1 MRLFRSSLP
10 ATVLISFLGACGDSG
25 TGPGENPDN
34 GGSNGGEDRVILA
47 DPSFATVIQEIFN
60 RRGCAS
66 SSCHGSAQQ
75 AGLTLTSGSSYA
87 SLVNV
92 VATQSTALRVIPGN
106 ANGSYLVIKVEGR
119 QTAGARMPLG
129 GAALDNIDLTNLKNW
144 IDQGAKNN

>member
-1 MRLFRSSLP
+1 MRLFRPSLS
-10 ATVLISFLGACGDSG
+10 ALVLISFLGACGDGG
-25 TGPGENPDN
+25 TGPGDSPNN
-34 GGSNGGEDRVILA
+34 GGSNGEDTRVILA

-60 RRGCAS
+60 RKGCAS

-75 AGLTLTSGSSYA
+75 AGLRLSSGNSYA
-87 SLVNV
+87 NLVNV

-119 QTAGARMPLG
+119 QTVGARMPLG
-129 GAALDNIDLTNLKNW
+129 GAPLDNIDLTNLKNW